1 MKNTYPNLLRPGYI
15 GKMRVPNRLVFAPIG
30 SANNTKDGHVSQAT
44 LDYYEAL
51 AAGGTGLLVLE
62 ATYIDNVA
70 SKGEEGQLSA
80 ADNSCTPGLAR
91 LASMIHNHYGVKAAV
106 QLCHIGQQLGL
117 AGESPSW
124 GPSSIDI
131 TYTGSPISIHGM
143 SEEEILATI
152 ENFAKAAFR
161 VKKAGFDAV
170 EIHASGGHLL
180 QMFLSPEFNKRED
193 QWGGSLENRARFT
206 VEAIKAVKAACG
218 KDFPVLVRLACD
230 ELIPDDEHFHVEDGI
245 EFARMFEAAGA
256 DAIDMNAGNLNTGIP
271 TMFDPIATH
280 AEYAAKYK
288 QAGIGIPIIIA
299 GSIVT
304 PAVAEEVLAKGQAD
318 FAGVA
323 RPLLADP
330 DWIAKIK
337 AGTPEQIRPCIRCSM
352 GCVGTLEDFNAAR
365 GIFCSVNPYCNRTT
379 VRKIKPLAAKKR
391 VAVVGGGP
399 GGMEAACMAA
409 ERGHDVDLF
418 EKRELGGT
426 MIEAA
431 FDPVIKGDIKR
442 LITFYKNRVAA
453 TDINVIYEEA
463 TAERLLSGGYDA
475 IVIATGAEARKSKVP
490 GVDLP
495 NVYQDIEV
503 CGGKQGEL
511 GNPVVVVGGGVVA
524 AEIAISEAMKGKE
537 VIISTRRGAEMG
549 PYEVAKDDSSPNWIR
564 ILDLLG
570 RYDVDIQLCQTL
582 VSIEEDGITV
592 HSAWS
597 DEDEKVEA
605 ESVVLCTGYASNQR
619 LFDELDGKFDE
630 LYLVGDAVAPRE
642 IGNAVVEGWVVG
654 NEL

>member
-1 MKNTYPNLLRPGYI
+1 MENAYVNLLRPGYI

-91 LASMIHNHYGVKAAV
+91 LASLIHNHYGVKAAV

-117 AGESPSW
+117 AKELPSW
-124 GPSSIDI
+124 GPTSMDI
-131 TYTGSPISIHGM
+131 TYTGSPITIHGM
-143 SEEEILATI
+143 TEEEIAATI
-152 ENFAKAAFR
+152 QNFAAAAFR

-170 EIHASGGHLL
+170 EIHAAGGHLL
-180 QMFLSPEFNKRED
+180 QMFLSPEFNKRD
-193 QWGGSLENRARFT
+193 DVWGGSLENRARIV
-206 VEAIKAVKAACG
+206 VEIIKAVKAACG
-218 KDFPVLVRLACD
+218 KDFPVLVRFPCD
-230 ELIPDDEHFHVEDGI
+230 ELIEDDEHFHYQDGI
-245 EFARMFEAAGA
+245 EYVRMFEAAGA

-271 TMFDPIATH
+271 TMFDPVATH

-288 QAGIGIPIIIA
+288 EAGIRIPIIIA
-299 GSIVT
+299 GSLVT

-330 DWIAKIK
+330 DWIVKIK
-337 AGTPEQIRPCIRCSM
+337 AGIPEQIRPCIRCSM

-365 GIFCSVNPYCNRTT
+365 GIICSVNPYCNRTS
-379 VRKIKPLAAKKR
+379 VRKVKPLVSKKR

-399 GGMEAACMAA
+399 AGMEAACMAA
-409 ERGHDVDLF
+409 ERGHDVELF

-426 MIEAA
+426 MIEAS
-431 FDPVIKGDIKR
+431 FDPEIKGDIKR
-442 LITFYKNRVAA
+442 LITYYKNRVAA
-453 TDINVIYEEA
+453 AGIKVIKEIA
-463 TAERLLSGGYDA
+463 TAEKLLAGNYDA

-503 CGGKQGEL
+503 CRGKQSEL
-511 GNPVVVVGGGVVA
+511 GQTVVVVGGGVVA

-537 VIISTRRGAEMG
+537 VIISTRRGEQMG
-549 PYEVAKDDSSPNWIR
+549 PYEVAKDDSSPNWVR
-564 ILDLLG
+564 IMELLG
-570 RYDVDIQLCQTL
+570 KLGIDVQLCQTL
-582 VSIEEDGITV
+582 VGIEEDGIIV
-592 HSAWS
+592 HSAWT

-605 ESVVLCTGYASNQR
+605 DSVVLCTGYAANRR
-619 LFDELDGKFDE
+619 LYDELDGKFEE
-630 LYLVGDAVAPRE
+630 LYLIGDAVKPRE
-642 IGNAVVEGWVVG
+642 IGDAVVEGWVVG
-654 NEL
+654 NQL